1 MSQLTTVD
9 RWALF
14 RPLAIRDFRLLWVG
28 ESVSLLGN
36 QFYLVALSWLTLQ
49 LTGSGTALGTVLM
62 AAAVPRAALMLVGG
76 AMTDRLSPRPLM
88 IVSNTARAILT
99 AVLTVLIF
107 TDTVALG
114 YLYALAILF
123 GTFDAFFY
131 PAFRSIVPWL
141 VNDKQLEP
149 ANSLIQ
155 GTSQLSILLGPL
167 PAGVLVATVGV
178 GAAFVINVIS
188 FVFATGML
196 WLMRTGGSLN
206 AIAASAD
213 VAVESAAPPSG
224 PIPAPGT
231 TEGTERKRRSRLVHD
246 IVEGLRYAWTD
257 PVLRTILVLVAAIDF
272 AAVGPIT
279 VGLAA
284 LADARFLGGAAAFGA
299 MMSAWGGGTFLG
311 SIIAGIIGRPRR
323 RGYWVIAVGAVFGV
337 GLTALSWAPALA
349 LAVVVIGLMGIGGGL
364 INVMM
369 FAWLQGRTESRLI
382 GRVMSLVMFAS
393 QGLAP
398 FSYLLAGVLVDVS
411 LAWMYVGAGVI
422 MLIATSYAASQ
433 QTIRSID

>member
-1 MSQLTTVD
+1 MRDLITVD

-14 RPLAIRDFRLLWVG
+14 RPLAIRDFRLLWLG

-49 LTGSGTALGTVLM
+49 LTGSGAALGTVLM
-62 AAAVPRAALMLVGG
+62 TAAVPRAALMLVGG
-76 AMTDRLSPRPLM
+76 AMSDRVSPRPLM
-88 IVSNTARAILT
+88 IVSNSARALLTAILT
-99 AVLTVLIF
+99 ALILT
-107 TDTVALG
+107 DMVALG
-114 YLYALAILF
+114 HLYGLAILF
-123 GTFDAFFY
+123 GIFDAFFY

-141 VNDKQLEP
+141 VTDDQLEP

-167 PAGVLVATVGV
+167 PAGVLVAAVGV
-178 GAAFVINVIS
+178 GPAFAFNVAS
-188 FVFATGML
+188 FVFASTML
-196 WLMRTGGSLN
+196 SLMRTGGSLN
-206 AIAASAD
+206 RARATSD
-213 VAVESAAPPSG
+213 VHVGSAAPPSG
-224 PIPAPGT
+224 PVPAPGT
-231 TEGTERKRRSRLVHD
+231 AEGAPTRNRLIHD
-246 IVEGLRYAWTD
+246 ILEGLRYAWAD
-257 PVLRTILVLVAAIDF
+257 PALRTILILVAAIDF

-284 LADARFLGGAAAFGA
+284 LADTRFLGGAAAFGA
-299 MMSAWGGGTFLG
+299 MMSAWGGGTFVG
-311 SIIAGIIGRPRR
+311 SLVAGVIGRPRR
-323 RGYWVIAVGAVFGV
+323 RGYWVIAVGAIFGA
-337 GLTALSWAPALA
+337 GLGTLSWVPALA
-349 LAVVVIGLMGIGGGL
+349 PAVLALGCMGIGGGL

-411 LAWMYVGAGVI
+411 LAWMYVGAGLL
-422 MLIATSYAASQ
+422 MLASAAYAASQ
-433 QTIRSID
+433 STIRSID

>member
-62 AAAVPRAALMLVGG
+62 TAAVPRAALMLVGG

-88 IVSNTARAILT
+88 IVSNTARAALT
-99 AVLTVLIF
+99 AILTVLIF

-114 YLYALAILF
+114 FLYALAILF

-141 VNDKQLEP
+141 VSNEQLEP

-178 GAAFVINVIS
+178 GPAFVINVVS
-188 FVFATGML
+188 FVFATWML

-206 AIAASAD
+206 RSSVSLDAT
-213 VAVESAAPPSG
+213 VESAAPPSG
-224 PIPAPGT
+224 PMPPPGT
-231 TEGTERKRRSRLVHD
+231 TEGSKRRGRLLHD
-246 IVEGLRYAWTD
+246 IVEGLRYAWAD
-257 PVLRTILVLVAAIDF
+257 PVLRTILILVAAIDF

-284 LADARFLGGAAAFGA
+284 LADARFFGGAAAFGA

-311 SIIAGIIGRPRR
+311 SIIAGIMGRPRR
-323 RGYWVIAVGAVFGV
+323 RGYWVIAVGAIFGV
-337 GLTALSWAPALA
+337 GLSALSWAPL
-349 LAVVVIGLMGIGGGL
+349 LVIAVVVIGLMGIGGGL

-369 FAWLQGRTESRLI
+369 FSWLQGRTESRLI

-398 FSYLLAGVLVDVS
+398 FSFLLAGLLVDVS
-411 LAWMYVGAGVI
+411 LAWMYVGAGVV
-422 MLIATSYAASQ
+422 MLAATAYAASQ

>member
-28 ESVSLLGN
+28 EGVSLLGN

-62 AAAVPRAALMLVGG
+62 TAAVPRAALMLVGG

-88 IVSNTARAILT
+88 IVSNMARAALT
-99 AVLTVLIF
+99 AILTVLIF

-141 VNDKQLEP
+141 VNDEQLEP
-149 ANSLIQ
+149 ANSLLQ

-167 PAGVLVATVGV
+167 PAGVLVAAVGV
-178 GAAFVINVIS
+178 GPAFVINVAS

-206 AIAASAD
+206 RASEPAD

-224 PIPAPGT
+224 PTPPPGT
-231 TEGTERKRRSRLVHD
+231 ADGSKRRGRLLHD
-246 IVEGLRYAWTD
+246 IVEGLRYAWAD
-257 PVLRTILVLVAAIDF
+257 PVLRTILILVAAIDF

-337 GLTALSWAPALA
+337 GLTALSWAPLLV

-369 FAWLQGRTESRLI
+369 FSWLQGRTESRLI

-411 LAWMYVGAGVI
+411 LPWMYVGAGTV
-422 MLIATSYAASQ
+422 MLAATLYATSQ